1 MVMTRVQDTNQ
12 YGYRWNVI
20 VMVLDVKLSNDVVR

>member
-1 MVMTRVQDTNQ
+1 MTRVQHTNQ

-20 VMVLDVKLSNDVVR
+20 VMVLEVESSNDVVR